1 MENIKIKFKNSGII
15 LIAPTYIDDN
25 GVKRFK
31 ESFKPYPWIDKDRN
45 EEKLKWL
52 QKEISDEELVISHIV
67 SGVSVSYIEECF
79 SWEGNL
85 DIIEIIEDNKGE

>member
-25 GVKRFK
+25 GIKRFK

-45 EEKLKWL
+45 E
-52 QKEISDEELVISHIV
+52 
-67 SGVSVSYIEECF
+67 
-79 SWEGNL
+79 
-85 DIIEIIEDNKGE
+85 